1 MDFVK
6 IQGYKSFKKI
16 AVCLHPIN
24 LLIGANG
31 AGKSNFL
38 SLFEMLGNLYEKRV
52 ASYVAQM
59 GGVNKFFYQGL
70 KQTEKIEIE
79 IGQKLNSYV
88 LSLMESDGKLL
99 IAHEKLGYS
108 YFGQLSTVDIGKY
121 QEEAGLK
128 DYDGMR
134 RGDYIKGYISQ
145 IRKFHFHDTG
155 RRSPFTADSHIVN
168 DAYRMYE
175 HGENLAAILYRIQR
189 EKPVAYRR
197 IIRVIQSVAPYF
209 SDFYFQPTEA
219 DMVRL
224 QWQDKYSS
232 MIYGPTDLS
241 DGTIRFIALTVLF
254 MQPWLP
260 RVIIIDEPE
269 LGLHPVAIEKL
280 SGLIKMAAQKGTQ
293 VIVATQSAELIS
305 NFEPEDVL
313 TVNQNEDGTTINRLN
328 SEELA
333 HWLEDYTL
341 GDLWKQNIMKGD
353 FPYSIFNPTP
363 IPADETFSYDIRQ
376 KMKEVYR
383 QVQDLRLGGVSDWV
397 LKQYLFPPKNL
408 SRMIITENYDI
419 ILPDYH
425 DMTIKMEPLVKA
437 VYILFLRHEEG
448 ILFKCL
454 SDYREELYDIY
465 VDIRKKSNNN
475 GAHLSEEK
483 IRQSI
488 EALTNPLSNSI
499 NEKCARIRQA
509 FTLQFDESLAGSY
522 FIDGNR
528 GEPKKIPLDRK
539 LVEWK

>member
-38 SLFEMLGNLYEKRV
+38 SLFEMLGNLYEKRL

-189 EKPVAYRR
+189 EKPMAYRR
-197 IIRVIQSVAPYF
+197 IIRVIQSVASYF

-313 TVNQNEDGTTINRLN
+313 TVNQNQDGTTINRLN

-341 GDLWKQNIMKGD
+341 GDLWKQNIMKGGQ
-353 FPYSIFNPTP
+353 P
-363 IPADETFSYDIRQ
+363 R
-376 KMKEVYR
+376 
-383 QVQDLRLGGVSDWV
+383 
-397 LKQYLFPPKNL
+397 
-408 SRMIITENYDI
+408 
-419 ILPDYH
+419 
-425 DMTIKMEPLVKA
+425 
-437 VYILFLRHEEG
+437 
-448 ILFKCL
+448 
-454 SDYREELYDIY
+454 
-465 VDIRKKSNNN
+465 
-475 GAHLSEEK
+475 
-483 IRQSI
+483 
-488 EALTNPLSNSI
+488 
-499 NEKCARIRQA
+499 
-509 FTLQFDESLAGSY
+509 
-522 FIDGNR
+522 
-528 GEPKKIPLDRK
+528 
-539 LVEWK
+539 

>member
-1 MDFVK
+1 MDS
-6 IQGYKSFKKI
+6 IRILGYKSFKKLE
-16 AVCLHPIN
+16 VQLRPIN

-38 SLFEMLGNLYEKRV
+38 SLFEMLGNIYEKRLG
-52 ASYVAQM
+52 AYVAQV
-59 GGVNKFFYQGL
+59 GGVDKLLYQGRKVTDNISLELKQDKNFYQL
-70 KQTEKIEIE
+70 E
-79 IGQKLNSYV
+79 
-88 LSLMESDGKLL
+88 LMESDGKLM
-99 IAHEKLGYS
+99 IQNEAVGYDKTPAAFESVNISQYADESKLKEYVGTRS
-108 YFGQLSTVDIGKY
+108 
-121 QEEAGLK
+121 
-128 DYDGMR
+128 
-134 RGDYIKGYISQ
+134 GDYLNEYISQ

-189 EKPVAYRR
+189 EKPMAYRR
-197 IIRVIQSVAPYF
+197 IIRVVQSVAPYF

-328 SEELA
+328 SDELA

-341 GDLWKQNIMKGD
+341 GDLWKQNIMKGGQ
-353 FPYSIFNPTP
+353 P
-363 IPADETFSYDIRQ
+363 R
-376 KMKEVYR
+376 
-383 QVQDLRLGGVSDWV
+383 
-397 LKQYLFPPKNL
+397 
-408 SRMIITENYDI
+408 
-419 ILPDYH
+419 
-425 DMTIKMEPLVKA
+425 
-437 VYILFLRHEEG
+437 
-448 ILFKCL
+448 
-454 SDYREELYDIY
+454 
-465 VDIRKKSNNN
+465 
-475 GAHLSEEK
+475 
-483 IRQSI
+483 
-488 EALTNPLSNSI
+488 
-499 NEKCARIRQA
+499 
-509 FTLQFDESLAGSY
+509 
-522 FIDGNR
+522 
-528 GEPKKIPLDRK
+528 
-539 LVEWK
+539 

>member
-1 MDFVK
+1 MDSIRIF
-6 IQGYKSFKKI
+6 GYKSFKKLS
-16 AVCLHPIN
+16 VQLHPIN

-38 SLFEMLGNLYEKRV
+38 SLFEMLGNIYEKRLG
-52 ASYVAQM
+52 AYVAQV
-59 GGVNKFFYQGL
+59 GGVDKLLYQGRKVTDRIAVNL
-70 KQTEKIEIE
+70 LIAKSEYD
-79 IGQKLNSYV
+79 LA
-88 LSLMESDGKLL
+88 LLESDGKLIVEREVVGCYDDVCPL
-99 IAHEKLGYS
+99 DLVRKNVITEFQS
-108 YFGQLSTVDIGKY
+108 ESS
-121 QEEAGLK
+121 LK
-128 DYDGMR
+128 DHKEEDFSN
-134 RGDYIKGYISQ
+134 YISQ

-189 EKPVAYRR
+189 EKPMAYRR

-224 QWQDKYSS
+224 QWQDKYSP

-341 GDLWKQNIMKGD
+341 GDLWKQNIMKGGQ
-353 FPYSIFNPTP
+353 P
-363 IPADETFSYDIRQ
+363 R
-376 KMKEVYR
+376 
-383 QVQDLRLGGVSDWV
+383 
-397 LKQYLFPPKNL
+397 
-408 SRMIITENYDI
+408 
-419 ILPDYH
+419 
-425 DMTIKMEPLVKA
+425 
-437 VYILFLRHEEG
+437 
-448 ILFKCL
+448 
-454 SDYREELYDIY
+454 
-465 VDIRKKSNNN
+465 
-475 GAHLSEEK
+475 
-483 IRQSI
+483 
-488 EALTNPLSNSI
+488 
-499 NEKCARIRQA
+499 
-509 FTLQFDESLAGSY
+509 
-522 FIDGNR
+522 
-528 GEPKKIPLDRK
+528 
-539 LVEWK
+539 